1 MASLPE
7 GPGVNRANIFNRVIG
22 GTAIEVLVTLRAA
35 AAGRDTCSTRVPRV
49 PDDRDRPHERA
60 GQLRTHS
67 QGSLPSPGTA
77 ALGVTL
83 PTS

>member
-35 AAGRDTCSTRVPRV
+35 AAGRDTCSTRVPQVCANSRV
-49 PDDRDRPHERA
+49 QA
-60 GQLRTHS
+60 SWIGV
-67 QGSLPSPGTA
+67 A
-77 ALGVTL
+77 AWWSGLAVVL
-83 PTS
+83 